1 MLRACVAGI
10 YRDGPVS
17 SISPFLA
24 SFSSFHLGHEY
35 SLFNLLNPCCFLGEI
50 EKLIFLG
57 IYFILLQFCLRVTEL
72 LIYYFSPSL
81 DSFFFFFFKI
91 IRV

>member
-1 MLRACVAGI
+1 MPRACVAGL

-24 SFSSFHLGHEY
+24 SLSGFHLGHEY
-35 SLFNLLNPCCFLGEI
+35 SLFNLLNPCCFLGEMF

-57 IYFILLQFCLRVTEL
+57 IYFTSVLSQS
-72 LIYYFSPSL
+72 Y
-81 DSFFFFFFKI
+81 
-91 IRV
+91 